1 MDDFY
6 AILGIDP
13 DASAEEVRA
22 AYRALAQRFHPDHN
36 PNDMAAQRRMQEI
49 NAAYAVL
56 NSPER
61 RAAYDEQRRLAAAA
75 GGTATAT
82 RWAGRSGRPYSGH
95 GPNWGLQYGAT
106 EPPSY
111 VVRAEPTGFNLVSLR
126 PGDCPQREIRIVS
139 DAPFPVYARVEADP
153 WLCVSPTRL
162 MLVRGGQH
170 TITVSIAQSAS
181 ETLHGWR
188 DGNVALFSADPR
200 VYCPAVRITG
210 IFLAPVEQPAPSP
223 PAPEE
228 KVPPS
233 ADESIAGERRGWL
246 IAWLRRVL
254 RL

>member
-13 DASAEEVRA
+13 NASAEEVRA

-36 PNDMAAQRRMQEI
+36 PNDMAAERRMQEI
-49 NAAYAVL
+49 NEAYAVL

-61 RAAYDEQRRLAAAA
+61 RAAVAA
-75 GGTATAT
+75 GTTATAT
-82 RWAGRSGRPYSGH
+82 RWAGRTGRPYSGR
-95 GPNWGLQYGAT
+95 GPNWGLQDGAT
-106 EPPSY
+106 APPSY

-126 PGDCPQREIRIVS
+126 PGDCPQRAIRIVS
-139 DAPFPVYARVEADP
+139 DAPFPVHARVEADP
-153 WLCVSPTRL
+153 WLCVSPTQL
-162 MLVRGGQH
+162 MLVRGGHH
-170 TITVSIAQSAS
+170 TITVSITQSAS

-210 IFLAPVEQPAPSP
+210 IFLAPAASP
-223 PAPEE
+223 TPRAAVPEE
-228 KVPPS
+228 ESRQVC
-233 ADESIAGERRGWL
+233 ADAPTPARRGGV
-246 IAWLRRVL
+246 IAWLRRIL